1 VRILYEVTSGSS
13 NEGLIL
19 ELRDSMDNILV
30 TGVAPKGTSAA
41 GVTRWEVNLVPAVQ
55 NLTAVR
61 KIWLAIRDGGDGTG
75 L

>member
-30 TGVAPKGTSAA
+30 T